1 MKAMK
6 VILIATMLVASN
18 FCSSQQW
25 ITRNGTVEF
34 FSATIVENIE
44 ATNEMA
50 SGLLANDG
58 RFAFR
63 VPILGFRFEKALMEE
78 HFNENYL
85 ESTRFPNGTFEGAIA
100 NWSDAFQDGQS
111 HTVKAQ
117 GILTIHGIAIERE
130 IESTLQWDGTAWI
143 VQSEFTVL
151 TAAHEIPIPK
161 MVREKIAEE
170 ISVDVQMTLSPR

>member
-1 MKAMK
+1 MK
-6 VILIATMLVASN
+6 VLFIATMLIASN

-25 ITRNGTVEF
+25 MTRNGTIEF
-34 FSATIVENIE
+34 FSATFIENIE

-85 ESTRFPNGTFEGAIA
+85 ESTRFPNGTFEGTIA
-100 NWSDAFQDGQS
+100 NWNDALKDGQS
-111 HTVKAQ
+111 HTVMAQ
-117 GILTIHGIAIERE
+117 GILTIHGVASERE
-130 IESTLQWDGTAWI
+130 IESTLQWDGKAWI
-143 VQSEFTVL
+143 VHSEFTVL

-161 MVREKIAEE
+161 MVRDKIAEA

>member
-1 MKAMK
+1 M
-6 VILIATMLVASN
+6 
-18 FCSSQQW
+18 
-25 ITRNGTVEF
+25 TRNGTIEF
-34 FSATIVENIE
+34 FSATFIENIE

-85 ESTRFPNGTFEGAIA
+85 ESTRFPNGTFEGTIA
-100 NWSDAFQDGQS
+100 NWNDALKDGQS
-111 HTVKAQ
+111 HTVMAQ
-117 GILTIHGIAIERE
+117 GILTIHGVASERE
-130 IESTLQWDGTAWI
+130 IESTLQWDGKAWI
-143 VQSEFTVL
+143 VHSEFTVL

-161 MVREKIAEE
+161 MVRDKIAEA